1 MPTIPRVCFPHIVCR
16 LHGCPYAAVL
26 ADDMAR
32 TRHLMWRTVPLH
44 CPSACCIVIA
54 DKALRGRVMQLL
66 NAVKL
71 VPNAATCSQSDAVS
85 WLMTNPSQLSAL
97 AKAAKCSVPAT
108 DADVER

>member
-1 MPTIPRVCFPHIVCR
+1 MPTKFVSHIVCR
-16 LHGCPYAAVL
+16 LNGCPYAAVL
-26 ADDMAR
+26 RDDMAR

-44 CPSACCIVIA
+44 CPSACCIIIA
-54 DKALRGRVMQLL
+54 DRALRGRVMQLL

-71 VPNAATCSQSDAVS
+71 VPNAATCSEREAVS
-85 WLMTNPSQLSAL
+85 WLMTNPSQLSSL

>member
-1 MPTIPRVCFPHIVCR
+1 
-16 LHGCPYAAVL
+16 
-26 ADDMAR
+26 MAR

-97 AKAAKCSVPAT
+97 AKAANCSVPAT
-108 DADVER
+108 DSDVER